1 MMGIKIIRTKT
12 WKKMQADKEKMQA
25 DKEKMQADMDELCG
39 AYKNLHELQKGLYQK
54 YLTETNKLG
63 DTLKQRDVEI
73 EELKKKLRR
82 AEHEKAEAFK
92 KLKKNKENKKA

>member
-12 WKKMQADKEKMQA
+12 WKKMQAD
-25 DKEKMQADMDELCG
+25 MDELRG

-54 YLTETNKLG
+54 YLTETSELA
-63 DTLKQRDVEI
+63 DTIRQRDMEI